1 MPAATAAR
9 PPRNLPHT
17 RATGLR
23 CRVRLADGRVFA
35 GPVAPERHR
44 ALQLGMLHEQTSGL
58 VELAA
63 GIRRDG
69 GLQITTRRRSDHFL
83 PGGAVGEGGWLE
95 ALLELAENHA
105 GRGEEVFV
113 APAVRS
119 AARGGKQAVSET
131 RFLWVDVDRPGQLD
145 ALWGFL
151 AERPCHLLI
160 ESGGSGGCH
169 AYWRLAEPLPA
180 AHVVEAT
187 GELVEPIERANLR
200 IIHRLGVSEDG
211 RPTVADPAC
220 AERSRVMRLAG
231 SVNGKTGAQAR
242 IVEADFALAPYPIA
256 QLVGDLPDPASHGV
270 ARRRRSGTSTDPY
283 KRISPPEYFEK
294 LAGIVVPRDGLVSC
308 PAPEHVDR
316 NPSCSV
322 GASPETGWCCH
333 SGSCGA
339 RGAIY
344 DLASVLLGG
353 PWGHE
358 LRGEAFNRAR
368 AYVADVFGEQGETN
382 DGMAGGRPGERRST

>member
-1 MPAATAAR
+1 MPTATAAR
-9 PPRNLPHT
+9 EHSGAGSRDE
-17 RATGLR
+17 ALR
-23 CRVRLADGRVFA
+23 CRIRLADGRVFA
-35 GPVAPERHR
+35 GELAPERHR
-44 ALQLGMLHEQTSGL
+44 ALQLGMLHEHTAGL

-63 GIRRDG
+63 GARRDG
-69 GLQITTRRRSDHFL
+69 RLQITTRRRSDHFL
-83 PGGAVGEGGWLE
+83 PGGGTGEQKWLE
-95 ALLELAENHA
+95 RLLELAEHHA

-113 APAVRS
+113 APAARS
-119 AARGGKQAVSET
+119 APRGEKQAVSET
-131 RFLWVDVDRPGQLD
+131 RFLWVDVDRPGQLH
-145 ALWGFL
+145 ALWAFL
-151 AERPCHLLI
+151 AERPCHMLI

-169 AYWRLAEPLPA
+169 AYFRLAEPLPSTR
-180 AHVVEAT
+180 VVEAT

-200 IIHRLGVSEDG
+200 IIHRLGVGEDG
-211 RPTVADPAC
+211 RPSVADPAC

-231 SVNGKTGAQAR
+231 SVNGKTGAHAR

-256 QLVGDLPDPASHGV
+256 QLVGDLPDPATRP
-270 ARRRRSGTSTDPY
+270 APRPKRPGTSSDPY

-308 PAPEHVDR
+308 PAPAHDDH

-322 GASPETGWCCH
+322 GASPDQGWCCH

-368 AYVADVFGEQGETN
+368 AYVADVFGEIGEHQPR
-382 DGMAGGRPGERRST
+382 AGDRPPGQRSGR